1 MGAMPSLARSTTAT
15 LRPVT
20 RRGGS
25 ATLTILKRLYWA
37 FAIALPVGL
46 FFIVPAER
54 VRLVFNEMTTMFY
67 VIASAALYRLLL
79 LFAWHVTDSDAV
91 EREIQ
96 QSEGRVELHLDD
108 RDR

>member
-1 MGAMPSLARSTTAT
+1 
-15 LRPVT
+15 
-20 RRGGS
+20 
-25 ATLTILKRLYWA
+25 
-37 FAIALPVGL
+37 
-46 FFIVPAER
+46 
-54 VRLVFNEMTTMFY
+54 MFY
-67 VIASAALYRLLL
+67 VIASVALYRLLL